1 MTILKKISLIL
12 IFPFLF
18 INDGCKE
25 EECGCEGEIIFNLNE
40 EVGYITYN
48 EDTKFAS
55 FIPRDVPGTYFTIC
69 DPVEKWDLIS
79 QFPSGEDELIVWGR
93 AADDCMKK
101 VNPMYRNAYTLHL
114 DSIIINEF
122 SR

>member
-1 MTILKKISLIL
+1 MTVLKKISLVL
-12 IFPFLF
+12 IFSFLF
-18 INDGCKE
+18 INNGCKE
-25 EECGCEGEIIFNLNE
+25 EKCGCEGEIVFNLNN
-40 EVGYITYN
+40 EVGFITYT
-48 EDTKFAS
+48 EDPKIAS
-55 FIPRDVPGTYFTIC
+55 FVPRDVPGTFFTIC
-69 DPVEKWDLIS
+69 DPVEVWDMIS
-79 QFPSGEDELIVWGR
+79 QFPSGEDEVVWGR